1 MDEIN
6 RRLLALLSENAR
18 LPIKSLAAEVGL
30 ARSSVRERIARLEAD
45 GVIRGYRAEI
55 APQPEGALL
64 RAFLIVKLAK
74 TPARELVARIARMPG
89 VRQCLSVSGEIDV
102 VVEIAGES
110 TEALNVLRDAISG
123 LPQVADLTTAI
134 ILKDEMAGQAR

>member
-30 ARSSVRERIARLEAD
+30 ARSSVRERIARLEAE

-102 VVEIAGES
+102 VVEIAGEN
-110 TEALNVLRDAISG
+110 TGALNALRDAISV

-134 ILKDEMAGQAR
+134 ILKDEMAGLAR